1 MELTNTLVAG
11 SKTFSLVI
19 EGTRLPPDERDSDW
33 PSGIY
38 GPDILLDTGF
48 LLDHRD
54 ERTALMAPNDSVTSR
69 RTKQTTSGLDSLI
82 LRGVAIQLWEV
93 WQNGAFIKALSFRNL
108 KRLALVNCNNPML
121 LSWPQYP
128 QSLESLEIVNPDQT
142 DPYKEGL
149 FLTGKQLAEP
159 IEYFCHLT
167 ELNLQNVGAPICEVL
182 PILSA
187 EAGAQLKVLKL
198 HDQAVTGVDQMYTIR
213 RDYGPEQDC
222 PMYKLLVYVCP
233 NLEVLS
239 LDLSSN
245 TVEDQPLDTHVR
257 TMDMGYEGLGLR
269 LEQMNNAPTLPV
281 LDTLRSL
288 RCLHSLR
295 LVIPDAGKAR
305 SGQTAD
311 MIARRTCSSELGYF
325 TLAVSASAATGDIG
339 DVEDVFRLDPD
350 GALYREGTPS
360 WRWGRTIPIHTW
372 RHQAQA

>member
-19 EGTRLPPDERDSDW
+19 EGTRLPPDERDSEW
-33 PSGIY
+33 PSGKY
-38 GPDILLDTGF
+38 GPDILPDTGI

-54 ERTALMAPNDSVTSR
+54 ERTALMAPNDSVTTR
-69 RTKQTTSGLDSLI
+69 KTKQSRSGLESLI
-82 LRGVAIQLWEV
+82 LRGVAIQYWEV

-108 KRLALVNCNNPML
+108 KRLALVDCNNPML
-121 LSWPQYP
+121 LSWPHYP
-128 QSLESLEIVNPDQT
+128 QALEGLEIVNPDQT
-142 DPYKEGL
+142 DPYKTGQ

-159 IEYFCHLT
+159 IKYFCHLS
-167 ELNLQNVGAPICEVL
+167 ELNLQNVGAPICEIL
-182 PILSA
+182 PLLSV

-198 HDQAVTGVDQMYTIR
+198 HDQEVTGVDQMYTIR
-213 RDYGPEQDC
+213 RDYGAEQDC

-239 LDLSSN
+239 VDVSSN
-245 TVEDQPLDTHVR
+245 SVKDQPLERHVR

-281 LDTLRSL
+281 FDNLRSL
-288 RCLHSLR
+288 RRLHSLR

-311 MIARRTCSSELGYF
+311 MIARRTSSSELRYF
-325 TLAVSASAATGDIG
+325 TLAVSACPSTGHIG

-350 GALYREGTPS
+350 GALYREETAS
-360 WRWGRTIPIHTW
+360 WRWGRTVPIHTW

>member
-1 MELTNTLVAG
+1 
-11 SKTFSLVI
+11 
-19 EGTRLPPDERDSDW
+19 
-33 PSGIY
+33 
-38 GPDILLDTGF
+38 
-48 LLDHRD
+48 
-54 ERTALMAPNDSVTSR
+54 
-69 RTKQTTSGLDSLI
+69 
-82 LRGVAIQLWEV
+82 
-93 WQNGAFIKALSFRNL
+93 
-108 KRLALVNCNNPML
+108 ML

-149 FLTGKQLAEP
+149 FLTGKQLGEP
-159 IEYFCHLT
+159 IDYFCHLS

-182 PILSA
+182 PFLSA

-198 HDQAVTGVDQMYTIR
+198 HDQAVTGVDQIYTIR
-213 RDYGPEQDC
+213 RDYTSEQDYAAEQDC

-239 LDLSSN
+239 LDVSSN
-245 TVEDQPLDTHVR
+245 SVEDQPLDRHIR

-281 LDTLRSL
+281 FHTLRSL
-288 RCLHSLR
+288 RRLHFLR
-295 LVIPDAGKAR
+295 LVIPDQGKAR

-311 MIARRTCSSELGYF
+311 MIARRTCSSELRYF

-350 GALYREGTPS
+350 GALYREETPS
-360 WRWGRTIPIHTW
+360 WRWGRTVPIHTW